1 MHWHEQQ
8 CYQCGQIIGADC
20 MVVTTMQGVVHPHCW
35 KSPRA
40 VPAGPTFAEILA
52 HSVTQDIVR
61 QLLEEFMPAF
71 EKARLVAKYTR
82 LMQMRAHP
90 APPLPAHDTDEEA
103 EHFLRACIQKMLAFL
118 HTHGAPDA
126 EEEEALDALLGQC
139 GQKTGGEC
147 QRAGTTFCE
156 GECPFS
162 KGGPPAPCILLRM
175 KNSIPS
181 PPRLSPGGML

>member
-1 MHWHEQQ
+1 
-8 CYQCGQIIGADC
+8 
-20 MVVTTMQGVVHPHCW
+20 
-35 KSPRA
+35 
-40 VPAGPTFAEILA
+40 
-52 HSVTQDIVR
+52 
-61 QLLEEFMPAF
+61 
-71 EKARLVAKYTR
+71 
-82 LMQMRAHP
+82 
-90 APPLPAHDTDEEA
+90 LPAHDTDEEA